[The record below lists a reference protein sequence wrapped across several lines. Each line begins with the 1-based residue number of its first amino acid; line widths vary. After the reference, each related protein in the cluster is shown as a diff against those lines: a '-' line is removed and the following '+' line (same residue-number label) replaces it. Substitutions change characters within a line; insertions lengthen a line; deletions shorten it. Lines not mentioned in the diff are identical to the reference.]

1 MSANSQ
7 QFKNI
12 EIPERPSVI
21 SKALF
26 DGQLRRGLL
35 LWGSIAAV
43 ALVALAVV
51 AVVFSGHG
59 EKVAR
64 LPAEA
69 PLIKAEEQP
78 MKVAPENAGGMQVP
92 NRDMMVYERMHG
104 APGSKPPVERLLPE
118 PEQPL
123 APPQPKPSAPPA
135 EPPALARSGS
145 ERPADVE
152 PPVATEPPSVTPVAP
167 APSISDTPLPAAP
180 PSDKPPAATTTAQ
193 PKPPPSVRT
202 PTPDKPTAAT
212 KAPVPDKPAAAT
224 KTPVPDKPT
233 VTAKVATPEQ
243 SRKSGSGRY
252 QVQLLAGRSADEV
265 RSAWTKLKAKNS
277 DLLGPLSPTLAPT
290 QLSGRGTYYRLRA
303 GPLESEATARALC
316 DRLSGRGA
324 SCIIIRPGS

>member
-1 MSANSQ
+1 MMSANPQ
-7 QFKNI
+7 QFENI

-26 DGQLRRGLL
+26 DGQLRKGLL
-35 LWGSIAAV
+35 LWGGIAAV
-43 ALVALAVV
+43 ALVALAVI

-78 MKVAPENAGGMQVP
+78 IKVAPESAGGMQVP

-104 APGSKPPVERLLPE
+104 APGTKPPVERLLPE

-135 EPPALARSGS
+135 EPPALARSGG
-145 ERPADVE
+145 ERSPDVE
-152 PPVATEPPSVTPVAP
+152 PPVAIEPPGDTPVVP

-180 PSDKPPAATTTAQ
+180 PSDKPPAATTTAK
-193 PKPPPSVRT
+193 PKPPSSVKT

-212 KAPVPDKPAAAT
+212 K
-224 KTPVPDKPT
+224 TPVPDKST
-233 VTAKVATPEQ
+233 VTAKAATPEQ

-290 QLSGRGTYYRLRA
+290 QLGDRGTYYRLRA
-303 GPLESEATARALC
+303 GPLESEAKARALC